1 MKNKVKMSIYA
12 AVAGF
17 LYLSTPAQAVPVKVE
32 ITNQFAAGGLALTP
46 FWVGFQDGSFNT
58 FDVGSAA
65 SSQVQAVAEGG
76 NTAPITSLFSAQT
89 TNGVQGTVTA
99 PAGFAGAPVFEPGE
113 TASAIFNIN
122 AANNGYLSFLSM
134 LIPTND
140 AFIGNADPMAY
151 SLFDMSGNFT
161 ALDIIIYG
169 TQVYDAGTEEN
180 LGNGSPFLPGA
191 GAGTAEDGVI
201 ALHPGLDLEGGFN
214 IFGALT
220 PAGYTILEAAADFTV
235 SAQLF
240 EVARIRVT
248 QVSEPAMVGI
258 FGLALLGMIATSRRR
273 HRLTLKT

>member
-1 MKNKVKMSIYA
+1 MKNKVKISIYA

-17 LYLSTPAQAVPVKVE
+17 FYLSAPAQATPVKVE

-46 FWVGFQDGSFNT
+46 FWVGFQDGSFDT

-76 NTAPITSLFSAQT
+76 NTAPITGLFSAGAS
-89 TNGVQGTVTA
+89 NGVQGTITA

-122 AANNGYLSFLSM
+122 ATDSGYLSFLSM

-140 AFIGNADPMAY
+140 AFIGNDDPMAY
-151 SLFDMSGNFT
+151 SLFDNLGNFT

-169 TQVYDAGTEEN
+169 TQVYDSGTEEN
-180 LGNGSPFLPGA
+180 LGDGSPFLPGS
-191 GAGTAEDGVI
+191 GAGTAENGLI
-201 ALHPGLDLEGGFN
+201 ALHPGLDLEGGFS

-220 PAGYTILEAAADFTV
+220 PAGYTVLEAAADFTA
-235 SAQLF
+235 SQLF

-258 FGLALLGMIATSRRR
+258 MGLGILGMISMARRR
-273 HRLTLKT
+273 KALMLKT

>member
-1 MKNKVKMSIYA
+1 MKDKVKMSIYA

-17 LYLSTPAQAVPVKVE
+17 FYLSAPAQAIPVKVE

-46 FWVGFQDGSFNT
+46 FWIGFQNGSFDT
-58 FDVGSAA
+58 FDIGSAA

-76 NTAPITSLFSAQT
+76 NTAPITSLFSG
-89 TNGVQGTVTA
+89 NGVQGTVTA
-99 PAGFAGAPVFEPGE
+99 PGGFAGAPVFEPGE

-122 AANNGYLSFLSM
+122 AMNNGYLSFLSM

-140 AFIGNADPMAY
+140 AFIGNDDPMAY

-169 TQVYDAGTEEN
+169 SQVYDAGTEEN

-191 GAGTAEDGVI
+191 GAGTAENGVI

-220 PAGYTILEAAADFTV
+220 PAGYTVLEAAADFTV

-248 QVSEPAMVGI
+248 QVSEPAMAGI
-258 FGLALLGMIATSRRR
+258 FGLALLGIIAISRRR
-273 HRLTLKT
+273 QTLTVRT